1 MGKQII
7 FAGDKTLDEL
17 IDDLF
22 EISEGEG
29 DVTAVC
35 DAGDEYP
42 GYRLMVTLQRKEEI
56 HDERH

>member
-1 MGKQII
+1 MGEKLI
-7 FAGDKTLDEL
+7 FDGDKTLSEL

-22 EISEGEG
+22 EYSEGEG

-42 GYRLMVTLQRKEEI
+42 GYRIMVTLQKKDEI
-56 HDERH
+56 SDECH